1 MKETRQ
7 KYPIPNF
14 DPETYTD
21 PILEEYYE
29 MKREFNAEFNSL
41 DELHDY
47 LVAQEIEERKKGR
60 TYLPVPPN
68 LARYPHQE
76 EDDSSC

>member
-7 KYPIPNF
+7 KYPIPDF

-21 PILEEYYE
+21 PILEECYQ
-29 MKREFNAEFNSL
+29 MKREFSAQFKDL

-47 LVAQEIEERKKGR
+47 LVAQGKKRRKEGKWK
-60 TYLPVPPN
+60 YAPLP
-68 LARYPHQE
+68 PHLT
-76 EDDSSC
+76 EDPDPGED